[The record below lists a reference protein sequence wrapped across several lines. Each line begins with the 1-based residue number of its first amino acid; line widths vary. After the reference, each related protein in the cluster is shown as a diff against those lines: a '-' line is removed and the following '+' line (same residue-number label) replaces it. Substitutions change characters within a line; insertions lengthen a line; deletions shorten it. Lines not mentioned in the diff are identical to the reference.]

1 MKLKCLLTGVVIYT
15 PHYMGSS
22 LNSCFKKLSAL
33 GLFLILMKIFIGIS
47 LSKVACV
54 LVYHR
59 YRPLLL
65 YSSYLYLQSSLGLPV
80 FHFCFS
86 HFQQPL
92 VFQKVFSTLLKL
104 PFLIVFNDST
114 ANSIQVFQ
122 ELILHFF
129 FLFQDLQWL
138 LFKVWKLKKKKTNP
152 NLW

>member
-1 MKLKCLLTGVVIYT
+1 MKLKCLLTSVVIYT

-54 LVYHR
+54 LVYYR
-59 YRPLLL
+59 CRPLYYTLVIFI
-65 YSSYLYLQSSLGLPV
+65 YKV
-80 FHFCFS
+80 HWACFS
-86 HFQQPL
+86 FLFFSFPAAPCL
-92 VFQKVFSTLLKL
+92 PKVFSTLLKL

-129 FLFQDLQWL
+129 FLSVISSGFYS
-138 LFKVWKLKKKKTNP
+138 KCKS
-152 NLW
+152 

>member
-59 YRPLLL
+59 YRPLYYTLVIFIYKVHWACL
-65 YSSYLYLQSSLGLPV
+65 FFSFPAAPCLP
-80 FHFCFS
+80 
-86 HFQQPL
+86 
-92 VFQKVFSTLLKL
+92 KVFSTLLKL

-129 FLFQDLQWL
+129 FLSVISSGFYS
-138 LFKVWKLKKKKTNP
+138 KCES
-152 NLW
+152 